1 MNYTL
6 DKSEVLFRGKVFDLK
21 VDEITYD
28 SGNKGIREVA
38 IHSGGSVVVP
48 VTNEGK
54 IVLVKQYRYPF
65 LKYMLEMP
73 AGKLEKGEDPYLCAV
88 RELEEE
94 TGYKAAS
101 VVKLGAIA
109 TTPGFCT
116 EILHLYIATGL
127 TPGNHNR
134 EEGEATMKVFEYS
147 FDEVENLIAAGE
159 LYDAKSICAFHMAV
173 SKLHQKNKTE

>member
-1 MNYTL
+1 MNYKL
-6 DKSEVLFRGKVFDLK
+6 NKSEILFTGKVFDLH

-38 IHSGGSVVVP
+38 VHPGGAVVVP
-48 VTNEGK
+48 ITNDNK
-54 IVLVKQYRYPF
+54 IIFVKQFRYPF

-73 AGKLEKGEDPYLCAV
+73 AGKLNKGEDPYLCAV

-94 TGYKAAS
+94 TGFKAEK
-101 VVKLGAIA
+101 VERLGAIA

-134 EEGEATMKVFEYS
+134 EEGELTMEVYEYS
-147 FDEVENLIAAGE
+147 IEEVERLISEGE
-159 LYDAKSICAFHMAV
+159 LYDAKSICAFFMAYK
-173 SKLHQKNKTE
+173 KLQNK